1 MSVRERVVKSAIKA
15 AIGGMVLTTL
25 AGAAHAEPVTFFGYI
40 LNGSISAQY
49 APWYEGGKHYTWF
62 PGGSLAI
69 TKPWEF
75 DAFSPPDDAAA
86 LGLLNTKH
94 VQFGLALS
102 LRENR
107 GNSDEL
113 EGMRNIGWAFQGGG
127 YLNVWPTKDT
137 RIHVEAL
144 KGLTSES
151 GLLIN
156 AGLDYV
162 WHPTM
167 WNLSLGPR
175 YSWGD
180 DRFMGTYFG
189 VTPAEAQASPYIAA
203 PFHARSGSH
212 YSGIQG
218 MAEYKWKPRWRL
230 TMNASYH
237 RMMDDAA
244 RSPLTRQL
252 GTPDQFN
259 IGAGLRF
266 MLQQ

>member
-1 MSVRERVVKSAIKA
+1 VNRVKSVLKGALCGA
-15 AIGGMVLTTL
+15 ALTSA

-40 LNGSISAQY
+40 LNASVSGQY
-49 APWYEGGKHYTWF
+49 APSYEGGKHYTWF

-75 DAFSPPDDAAA
+75 DAFSAPDDAAA
-86 LGLLNTKH
+86 LGLVNTKR

-107 GNSDEL
+107 GDHDEL
-113 EGMRNIGWAFQGGG
+113 QGMRSIGWAFQGGG
-127 YLNVWPTKDT
+127 YMNIWPTRST

-144 KGLTSES
+144 KGLTAES

-156 AGLDYV
+156 AGLDEV
-162 WHPTM
+162 FHPPK
-167 WNLSLGPR
+167 WNLAIGPR

-180 DRFMGTYFG
+180 DRFMGTYFA
-189 VTPAEAQASPYIAA
+189 VTPGEAVANPYIVS
-203 PFHARSGSH
+203 PFHARAGSH
-212 YSGIQG
+212 YVGIAG
-218 MAEYKWKPRWRL
+218 MAEYKWRPRWRL

-259 IGAGLRF
+259 VGAGVRF
-266 MLQQ
+266 MLQD